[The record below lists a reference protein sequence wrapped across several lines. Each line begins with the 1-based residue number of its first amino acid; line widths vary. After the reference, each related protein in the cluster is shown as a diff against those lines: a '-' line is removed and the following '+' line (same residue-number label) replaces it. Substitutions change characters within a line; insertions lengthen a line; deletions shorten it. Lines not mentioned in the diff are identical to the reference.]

1 VHILD
6 PGGAVT
12 SALGSAGVDLS
23 GKRVVVTGASRGI
36 GRVMVDRLGALGA
49 RLALVARTAAALEP
63 VAAGLTGATI
73 HPCEL
78 GDAAQV
84 AGLIGRIE
92 AEGGPVDVLVNNA
105 GIDTH
110 WSFVGADADAI
121 RRVYEVNLLAPAEL
135 CRQVLPGMVARGRG
149 HIVNVSSLAGVA
161 PFPGLATYAS
171 SKAGLSQLTAGL
183 RADLRGTGV
192 RTTLA
197 ELGPVP
203 TEMLE
208 GIGDYAPTRRSFQR
222 WRRLGLLPE
231 TSTDAVADAVVAA
244 IVAERRHVRLPK
256 RARPFALMTEA
267 PRRIV
272 EICLVGVPRS

>member
-1 VHILD
+1 M
-6 PGGAVT
+6 
-12 SALGSAGVDLS
+12 DLS
-23 GKRVVVTGASRGI
+23 GKRVLITGASRGI
-36 GRVMVDRLGALGA
+36 GRVVVERLAARGA

-63 VAAGLTGATI
+63 VAAGLDGVTI

-78 GDAAQV
+78 SDQEQV

-92 AEGGPVDVLVNNA
+92 ADGGPIYVLVNNA
-105 GIDTH
+105 GVESH
-110 WSFVGADADAI
+110 WSFVGAGADDV
-121 RRVYEVNLLAPAEL
+121 RQVYEINLLAPAEL

-161 PFPGLATYAS
+161 AFPGLTPYAS

-192 RTTLA
+192 RTTLV

-203 TEMLE
+203 TDMLAV
-208 GIGDYAPTRRSFQR
+208 IDDYAPTSRSFQR

-231 TSTDAVADAVVAA
+231 TSTSAVADAIVAA
-244 IVAERRHVRLPK
+244 VVAERRHVRLPK
-256 RARPFALMTEA
+256 RAMPFALLAEA

-272 EICLVGVPRS
+272 EVCLTGVPKA